1 MDYLGENEAL
11 QIWIKAASGLNSYRL
26 KDAKPQLAR
35 PVILFETPSRGK
47 STNLGRY
54 KYTIPVKQYGKLFV
68 NSVEQAHEVQENLIK
83 DLEDR
88 VGVLP
93 LYGADKLPIA
103 GVHLKAVVIDFEKG
117 EQLDIPFTIS
127 YEATYSRTKPAE
139 APHAVTVTNTI
150 TTP

>member
-1 MDYLGENEAL
+1 MDYLRENEAL
-11 QIWIKAASGLNSYRL
+11 QIWIKAAAGLSSYRL

-54 KYTIPVKQYGKLFV
+54 KYTIPVKQYAKLFV

-83 DLEDR
+83 DLEER

-93 LYGADKLPIA
+93 IYGDDKQPLA
-103 GVHLKAVVIDFEKG
+103 GINLKAVVIDFEQG

-139 APHAVTVTNTI
+139 APPATTVSSKLI
-150 TTP
+150 IS